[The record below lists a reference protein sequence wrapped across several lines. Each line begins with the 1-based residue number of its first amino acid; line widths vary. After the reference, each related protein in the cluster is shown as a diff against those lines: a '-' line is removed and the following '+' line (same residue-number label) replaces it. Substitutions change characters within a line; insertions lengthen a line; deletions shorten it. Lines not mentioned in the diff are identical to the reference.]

1 MRTSPSKIVMRSPFL
16 CFFAQIFFAFIYTRY
31 YKNLGSLFH
40 FIKLS
45 RIMIL
50 IHIKFDQTKK
60 SPVGTPRV
68 KKLWE
73 SQKSQIV
80 SKGENGID

>member
-1 MRTSPSKIVMRSPFL
+1 
-16 CFFAQIFFAFIYTRY
+16 
-31 YKNLGSLFH
+31 
-40 FIKLS
+40 
-45 RIMIL
+45 MIL